1 MVQRGFI
8 ANFSWDI
15 GILNQDPR
23 AEAGKLESYAAESR
37 LYLLRAN
44 AHGVQQHSL
53 ISHGPCL
60 LLGVLSSCSANLM
73 SWVAAPTPSPVCKA
87 AWFFRLDCFALKV
100 LPVPP
105 GRARLALPLSP
116 GAPGSPCETSG
127 L

>member
-15 GILNQDPR
+15 WILNQDPR
-23 AEAGKLESYAAESR
+23 AEAGKLEPYTAESR

-53 ISHGPCL
+53 ISHEPCL

-73 SWVAAPTPSPVCKA
+73 SWWLHLHPLLSVKLPGS
-87 AWFFRLDCFALKV
+87 LDWI
-100 LPVPP
+100 
-105 GRARLALPLSP
+105 ALP
-116 GAPGSPCETSG
+116 
-127 L
+127 